1 MIKINLNKTKVDKDH
16 HTLSFQETQETGLA
30 ASGSTI
36 ATKIFD
42 SLKVGTAEVSSGD
55 IIKILIKLLIMAS
68 FPLGL
73 KYYEITQIKE
83 LENKK
88 QKSDQLLTQS
98 NQRLSEI
105 KKKLDTYGDLQNLS
119 KEFVEKK
126 DFLKKISASRLV
138 VPRTLDLIQA
148 KLPESVWLKTIK
160 ITLSDDDETHSISI
174 SGEGYKESNVNFFAI
189 SLKEILNKNT
199 ITVDTNDIKDG
210 SSDSI
215 LKVQFD
221 LKGTM

>member
-1 MIKINLNKTKVDKDH
+1 MIKINLNKTKVGKDN
-16 HTLSFQETQETGLA
+16 TMSFQETQETGLA
-30 ASGSTI
+30 GPGSTI
-36 ATKIFD
+36 ITKIMD
-42 SLKVGTAEVSSGD
+42 GLKSSTAEITPGD
-55 IIKILIKLLIMAS
+55 ITKIVFKLLIMAS

-83 LENKK
+83 LEAKKK
-88 QKSDQLLTQS
+88 QADQLLVQT
-98 NQRLSEI
+98 NQKLGEI
-105 KKKLDTYGDLQNLS
+105 KKKLDSYGDLQNLS

-126 DFLKKISASRLV
+126 DFLKNISSSRLI

-160 ITLSDDDETHSISI
+160 INLSEDDKAHAVSI
-174 SGEGYKESNVNFFAI
+174 SGEGYRESNVNFFAI
-189 SLKEILNKNT
+189 SLKEILKKDSIIVN
-199 ITVDTNDIKDG
+199 TNDIKDG

-221 LKGTM
+221 LKGKM